1 MKDIGETYYNGNY
14 HKELHHHLVENDEYF
29 SARAH
34 ASQKRL
40 LKYIELEN
48 RKLLDYGCGIGQNI
62 FGIEGAAGYD
72 ISSFAREQCTRRG
85 VKVFDSLESIPVD
98 FWDILFCSHAL
109 EHFESPLQHLE
120 IMKNLLRDNGL
131 LVLVVP
137 KEGHVKDGVHNDFDI
152 HQHLYCWNL
161 RSLANLVTRAGFIVL
176 NTRCVYTLGYR
187 VLLPIH
193 RLFGFPAYYFL
204 SGLMGWISNCGHLI
218 VIARKENDDCQDS
231 CKR

>member
-1 MKDIGETYYNGNY
+1 M
-14 HKELHHHLVENDEYF
+14 
-29 SARAH
+29 
-34 ASQKRL
+34 
-40 LKYIELEN
+40 
-48 RKLLDYGCGIGQNI
+48 
-62 FGIEGAAGYD
+62 
-72 ISSFAREQCTRRG
+72 
-85 VKVFDSLESIPVD
+85 KVFDSLESIPVD

-176 NTRCVYTLGYR
+176 KQDVSTHLVIEFCC
-187 VLLPIH
+187 
-193 RLFGFPAYYFL
+193 LFTDYSASQHIIF
-204 SGLMGWISNCGHLI
+204 
-218 VIARKENDDCQDS
+218 CQA
-231 CKR
+231 